1 MGWDRFP
8 YQNAVYVYAPE
19 RLEHHW
25 PRLHRGDA
33 EPYPQD
39 PALQQA
45 WIAFHA
51 GQFESAA
58 EQGLALGLAG
68 YAVAHKATCIYASYL
83 ETDDARKI
91 ALFEDVVQRCERH
104 QQERPDD
111 AAAWFWHAY
120 ALGRHAQK
128 YSAARTLAR
137 GIGGKV
143 ADSLKQTLTLAPAHA
158 DAHVALGVFHAEII
172 DKVGA
177 VIGGL
182 TYGVRREEGF
192 RHFRTA
198 LNLNHDSVIARIEFA
213 NALMLLEGDKKM
225 AESLALLEEAA
236 ACKPLDAQERL
247 DVALA
252 AEELPE

>member
-1 MGWDRFP
+1 MSWHPFP
-8 YQNAVYVYAPE
+8 YANGAYVQTPE
-19 RLEHHW
+19 RLEQHW
-25 PRLHRGDA
+25 LRLHRGDTEA
-33 EPYPQD
+33 FPDD

-58 EQGLALGLAG
+58 QQGLALGPSG
-68 YAVAHKATCIYASYL
+68 YAVAHKAICIYATYL
-83 ETDDARKI
+83 ETDDARKL
-91 ALFEDVVQRCERH
+91 ALFDEVVQRCERH
-104 QQERPDD
+104 QEERPGD

-128 YSAARTLAR
+128 YSVVKALAQ
-137 GIGGKV
+137 GVGGKV
-143 ADSLKQTLTLAPAHA
+143 ADSLKQTLKVAPAHA

-198 LNLNHDSVIARIEFA
+198 LSLNHESAIARIEFA

-236 ACKPLDAQERL
+236 ACKPLDAQEHL

>member
-1 MGWDRFP
+1 MNWHPFSHANG
-8 YQNAVYVYAPE
+8 AYVYTPV
-19 RLEHHW
+19 RLGLYW
-25 PRLHRGDA
+25 QRLHRGDA
-33 EPYPQD
+33 EPFPD
-39 PALQQA
+39 NPALQQA

-58 EQGLALGLAG
+58 QQGLALGPAG
-68 YAVAHKATCIYASYL
+68 YAVANKATCIYATYL
-83 ETDDARKI
+83 ETDDERKF
-91 ALFEDVVQRCERH
+91 ALFDEVAQRCEQH
-104 QQERPDD
+104 QAERPDD

-128 YSAARTLAR
+128 YSVVKALAQ

-143 ADSLKQTLTLAPAHA
+143 ADSLKQTLKLAPAHA

-198 LNLNHDSVIARIEFA
+198 LSLHHESAIARIEFA
-213 NALMLLEGDKKM
+213 YALMLLEGDKKM

-247 DVALA
+247 DVELA
-252 AEELPE
+252 TEELPE